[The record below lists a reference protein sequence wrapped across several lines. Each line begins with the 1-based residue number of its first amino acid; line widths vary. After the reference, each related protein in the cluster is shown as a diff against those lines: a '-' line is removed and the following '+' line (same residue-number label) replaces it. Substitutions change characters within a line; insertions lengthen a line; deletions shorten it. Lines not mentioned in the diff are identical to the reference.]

1 MCSVPKQVKG
11 GKESEA
17 SHEGDSHKN
26 GKYMEVNRS
35 SVLNQFE
42 GGKEC
47 KVSCHMKWIHARME
61 SLWKLTEVIGIPCV
75 VCPNKLK
82 EENSPKCHVKWIEKR
97 MKSAV
102 KVGDEK

>member
-1 MCSVPKQVKG
+1 MNMGEYGVEFLVDSHE
-11 GKESEA
+11 KESVRKLIEA
-17 SHEGDSHKN
+17 
-26 GKYMEVNRS
+26 M
-35 SVLNQFE
+35 
-42 GGKEC
+42 
-47 KVSCHMKWIHARME
+47 
-61 SLWKLTEVIGIPCV
+61 GIPCM

>member
-1 MCSVPKQVKG
+1 
-11 GKESEA
+11 
-17 SHEGDSHKN
+17 
-26 GKYMEVNRS
+26 
-35 SVLNQFE
+35 
-42 GGKEC
+42 
-47 KVSCHMKWIHARME
+47 ME

-82 EENSPKCHVKWIEKR
+82 EENSPKCHVKWIENR